1 MHRIIACL
9 AVLAIATSTAVRS
22 EETYDLIFKTG
33 TLSDISRQSTLTY
46 DRSVQYRGEPGLS
59 GQQSGEIRLTFE
71 ADEMARLRF
80 VKGEKYKNVG
90 AFPATVGNP
99 IIMYFVETVIR
110 DVAHRAGGSPFYIR
124 NRIKAALLQ
133 KAPIIDDTARL
144 GDTEVPVRTIT
155 LRPFL
160 NDKNRSKMRGFEDLA
175 LTITMSQ
182 NVPGW
187 YHSLVAD
194 TKAVGGTEPVYS
206 NALTF
211 TSEGQSQ

>member
-1 MHRIIACL
+1 MRRVLVCL
-9 AVLAIATSTAVRS
+9 VLLSIVAWSPAEA

-46 DRSVQYRGEPGLS
+46 DRTVEYRDESDLS
-59 GQQSGEIRLTFE
+59 DQQSGEIELTFE
-71 ADEMARLRF
+71 ADEMARLKF
-80 VKGEKYKNVG
+80 VKGDKYRNVG

-124 NRIKAALLQ
+124 NRIKASLLQ
-133 KAPIIDDTARL
+133 KVPIVEGTERI
-144 GDTEVPVRTIT
+144 GDQEVPVRKIT
-155 LRPFL
+155 LRPFV

-175 LTITMSQ
+175 LTITMSDEI
-182 NVPGW
+182 PGW

-194 TKAVGGTEPVYS
+194 TKALNGSESVYS
-206 NALTF
+206 NTLTF
-211 TSEGQSQ
+211 TAEGQSQ